1 MSSDA
6 PEKFDPGTGI
16 AASVETARIEQ
27 EMEQSYIDY
36 AMSVIAGRALPDVRD
51 GLKPVHRRILYA
63 MHEAGVTAR
72 SSHRKSSSIVG
83 ETMGDYHPHGDSA
96 IYDTLARM
104 AQDFSMR
111 YPLVDG
117 QGNFGSVDGDPP
129 AAMRYTEA
137 RMAPIAEELLED
149 IEMDTVDF
157 QANYDDRLEEP
168 EVLPAALPNLLV
180 NGSSGIAVGM
190 STNIPPHNLGEV
202 IDATVHLIDDSEA
215 SVEDLMEYVKGPDFP
230 TGANIVGRNAIHKA
244 YKTGRGRIRVRAE
257 FEVED
262 DERIVITELPFQENK
277 ARLVERIADNVNEGK
292 LEGIRDLRD
301 ESDRDGIRVVVEL
314 KRGANAEVVK
324 NQLLEHHLESTF
336 GVINLA
342 LVDGQPKVLTLKET
356 LVEYLEHRRDV
367 VRRRSAYELG
377 EKEDRA
383 HILEG
388 RLTALENVDDV
399 VEVIRNSESRDDA
412 KAALRGEHVVE
423 VDGEALPTF
432 DFSEAQADH
441 IVAMQLGSLTA
452 MEADEIESEYE
463 DVTARIERL
472 ETILADTDEL
482 DAVVREELLEIKD
495 EYDDDRRTSII
506 EDTGTVTHEDL
517 IAEEDVVVVV
527 TEDDYIKRMP
537 LDRFRAQNRGGKGI
551 IGTELKEG
559 DRVSSVYV
567 ASTHD
572 YLLYFTNHGQVYQLK
587 TYQVPE
593 MSRTARGKS
602 AVNLLDLD
610 DGEEITAVV
619 NTAEMESDEEKFLTM
634 TTRNGYIKR
643 TSVEN
648 FQNILTTGIIATK
661 LDEDDA
667 LADVEVTD
675 GTQDLILASRGGM
688 AIRFAED
695 EVRAMG
701 RSARGVRGINLE
713 GDDAVAALAAI
724 DPDRHQ
730 WVLTVTENGYGKRTD
745 IDRYRRQSR
754 NGKGLIDIKT
764 NDRNGRVC
772 ELETVGPGDH
782 LFVMSH
788 GGQILR
794 TPVEDLSTVGRNTMG
809 VIVMDLGAGDSVASV
824 DIHFAA
830 DAADVGTDADAAD
843 VSSDAD
849 AADASSD
856 ADATDVDD
864 ADVDSGVDVVDTDS
878 DADGETNAET
888 APTDD
893 ATSDE

>member
-6 PEKFDPGTGI
+6 PEPFDPGTGI
-16 AASVETARIEQ
+16 AADVETARIEQ

-63 MHEAGVTAR
+63 MHESGVTAR

-111 YPLVDG
+111 YPLIDG

-137 RMAPIAEELLED
+137 RMAPMAEELLSD

-157 QANYDDRLEEP
+157 QPNYDDRLEEP
-168 EVLPAALPNLLV
+168 EVLPASFPNLLV

-202 IDATVHLIDDSEA
+202 IDATVHLIEHPDCT
-215 SVEDLMEYVKGPDFP
+215 VEDLMEHVKGPDFP

-257 FEVED
+257 FEIESD
-262 DERIVITELPFQENK
+262 DRIVITELPFQENK

-342 LVDGQPKVLTLKET
+342 LVDGQPRVLTLKET
-356 LVEYLEHRRDV
+356 LVEYLEHRRAV
-367 VRRRSAYELG
+367 VRRRSQFELG
-377 EKEDRA
+377 EKEERA

-388 RLTALENVDDV
+388 RLTALEHVDDV

-412 KAALRGEHVVE
+412 KAALRGEHAVE
-423 VDGEALPTF
+423 VDGEVLPSF
-432 DFSEAQADH
+432 DFSEAQANH

-463 DVTARIERL
+463 EVQARIERL
-472 ETILADTDEL
+472 ETILGDADEL
-482 DAVVREELLEIKD
+482 DAVVESELLEIKD
-495 EYDDDRRTSII
+495 EYGDDRRTSII

-537 LDRFRAQNRGGKGI
+537 LERFRAQHRGGKGI

-559 DRVSSVYV
+559 DSVSSVYV

-572 YLLYFTNHGQVYQLK
+572 YLLYFTNHGKVYQLK

-610 DGEEITAVV
+610 DGEEIAAVV
-619 NTAEMESDEEKFLTM
+619 NTAEMDSDAEKFLTM

-648 FQNILTTGIIATK
+648 FQNILSTGIIATK
-661 LDEDDA
+661 LDGDDA
-667 LADVEVTD
+667 LVDVEVTD
-675 GTQDLILASRGGM
+675 GTRDLILASRGGM
-688 AIRFAED
+688 AIRFDEA

-701 RSARGVRGINLE
+701 RSARGVRGINLAD
-713 GDDAVAALAAI
+713 GDEVAALASV
-724 DPDRHQ
+724 DGDRHQ
-730 WVLTVTENGYGKRTD
+730 WVLTVTEHGYGKRTD
-745 IDRYRRQSR
+745 VEKYRRQSR

-782 LFVMSH
+782 LFVMS
-788 GGQILR
+788 GDGQILR
-794 TPVEDLSTVGRNTMG
+794 TPVEDVSIVGRNTMG
-809 VIVMDLGAGDSVASV
+809 VIVMTLDEGDAVASV
-824 DIHFAA
+824 DVHFPAEE
-830 DAADVGTDADAAD
+830 DAEAT
-843 VSSDAD
+843 
-849 AADASSD
+849 
-856 ADATDVDD
+856 ADATDAAGDESAAVDD
-864 ADVDSGVDVVDTDS
+864 G
-878 DADGETNAET
+878 ADGDGD
-888 APTDD
+888 APQ
-893 ATSDE
+893 

>member
-6 PEKFDPGTGI
+6 PERFDPDAGI
-16 AASVETARIEQ
+16 AANVETARIEQ

-36 AMSVIAGRALPDVRD
+36 AMSVIAGRALPDARD

-63 MHEAGVTAR
+63 MHELGVTAR
-72 SSHRKSSSIVG
+72 SAHRKSSSIVG

-137 RMAPIAEELLED
+137 RMAPIAEELLAD
-149 IEMDTVDF
+149 IGMDTVDF
-157 QANYDDRLEEP
+157 QSNYDDRLEEP
-168 EVLPAALPNLLV
+168 AVLPAAFPNLLV

-202 IDATVHLIDDSEA
+202 IDATTHLIDDPDCT
-215 SVEDLMEYVKGPDFP
+215 VEDLMEYVKGPDFP

-257 FEVED
+257 FELEGD
-262 DERIVITELPFQENK
+262 DRIVITELPFQANK
-277 ARLVERIADNVNEGK
+277 ARLVERIADDVNEGK
-292 LEGIRDLRD
+292 IEGIRDLRD

-356 LVEYLEHRRDV
+356 LEEYLDHRRTV
-367 VRRRSAYELG
+367 VRRRSRCELD
-377 EKEDRA
+377 EKRDRA

-388 RLTALENVDDV
+388 RLRALESVDDV
-399 VEVIRNSESRDDA
+399 VAVIRNSESRDDA

-423 VDGEALPTF
+423 ADNKILPAF
-432 DFSEAQADH
+432 DFSAAQADH

-452 MEADEIESEYE
+452 MEADEIRSEYE
-463 DVTARIERL
+463 AVQSRIERL
-472 ETILADTDEL
+472 VAILDDPGEL
-482 DAVVREELLEIKD
+482 DAVVRSELEAIKD
-495 EYDDDRRTSII
+495 EYDDDRRTSVI

-527 TEDDYIKRMP
+527 SEDDYIKRMP
-537 LDRFRAQNRGGKGI
+537 LERFSTQHRGGKGI
-551 IGTELKEG
+551 IGTDLKQG

-572 YLLYFTNHGQVYQLK
+572 YLLYFTTHGKVYQLK

-610 DGEEITAVV
+610 DGEELTAVV
-619 NTAEMESDEEKFLTM
+619 NTAEMAADAEEYLTM
-634 TTRNGYIKR
+634 ATREGYIKR
-643 TSVEN
+643 TSVEE
-648 FQNILTTGIIATK
+648 FQNIHSGGIIATK
-661 LDEDDA
+661 LGDGDA
-667 LADVEVTD
+667 LVDVEVTD
-675 GTQDLILASRGGM
+675 GDRDLILASRGGM
-688 AIRFAED
+688 AIRFDEP

-701 RSARGVRGINLE
+701 RSARGVRGIDLE
-713 GDDAVAALAAI
+713 DDDEVAALAAV
-724 DPDRHQ
+724 DDDRHN
-730 WVLTVTENGYGKRTD
+730 WVLTVTEHGYGKRTD
-745 IDRYRRQSR
+745 INQYRRQSR

-772 ELETVGPGDH
+772 ELETVASDDD
-782 LFVMSH
+782 LFVMS
-788 GGQILR
+788 GSGQILR
-794 TPVEDLSTVGRNTMG
+794 TPVADLSVVGRNTMG
-809 VIVMDLGAGDSVASV
+809 VIVMDLEAGDTVASV
-824 DIHFAA
+824 DAHSAVDTEEPVEASTEGATEA
-830 DAADVGTDADAAD
+830 DAD
-843 VSSDAD
+843 
-849 AADASSD
+849 
-856 ADATDVDD
+856 
-864 ADVDSGVDVVDTDS
+864 
-878 DADGETNAET
+878 
-888 APTDD
+888 
-893 ATSDE
+893 

>member
-6 PEKFDPGTGI
+6 PERFDPDAGI
-16 AASVETARIEQ
+16 AADVETARIEQ

-36 AMSVIAGRALPDVRD
+36 AMSVIAGRALPDARD

-63 MHEAGVTAR
+63 MHELGVTAR

-137 RMAPIAEELLED
+137 RMSPIAEELLSD
-149 IEMDTVDF
+149 IDMDTVDF
-157 QANYDDRLEEP
+157 QPNYDDRLEEP
-168 EVLPAALPNLLV
+168 AVLPAAFPNLLV

-202 IDATVHLIDDSEA
+202 IDATVHLIDNPDCT
-215 SVEDLMEYVKGPDFP
+215 VEDLMEHVKGPDFP

-257 FEVED
+257 FEVEAD
-262 DERIVITELPFQENK
+262 DRIVITELPFQANK
-277 ARLVERIADNVNEGK
+277 ARLVERIADNVNDGTI
-292 LEGIRDLRD
+292 EGIRDLRD

-314 KRGANAEVVK
+314 KRGANPEVVK
-324 NQLLEHHLESTF
+324 NQLLEYHLESTF

-342 LVDGQPKVLTLKET
+342 LVDGQPQVLTLKET
-356 LVEYLEHRRDV
+356 LEEYLDHRRTV
-367 VRRRSAYELG
+367 VRRRSQYELD
-377 EKEDRA
+377 EKRDRA

-388 RLTALENVDDV
+388 RLRALQSVDDV

-423 VDGEALPTF
+423 ADGELPAF
-432 DFSEAQADH
+432 DFSADQADH

-452 MEADEIESEYE
+452 MEADEIRDEYE
-463 DVTARIERL
+463 EVQARIERL
-472 ETILADTDEL
+472 EAILNDPDEL
-482 DAVVREELLEIKD
+482 DAVVRSELEAIKA

-537 LDRFRAQNRGGKGI
+537 LDRFSAQHRGGKGI
-551 IGTELKEG
+551 IGTELKED

-572 YLLYFTNHGQVYQLK
+572 YLLYFTTHGKVYQLK

-619 NTAEMESDEEKFLTM
+619 NCADMEADEEKYLTM
-634 TTRNGYIKR
+634 ATREGYVKR

-648 FQNILTTGIIATK
+648 FQNIRSTGIIATK
-661 LDEDDA
+661 LGDGDA
-667 LADVEVTD
+667 LVDVEVTD
-675 GTQDLILASRGGM
+675 GSRDLILASREGM
-688 AIRFAED
+688 AIRFEESD
-695 EVRAMG
+695 VRAMG
-701 RSARGVRGINLE
+701 RSARGVRGIRLE
-713 GDDAVAALAAI
+713 GDDEVAALAAI
-724 DPDRHQ
+724 DAERHS
-730 WVLTVTENGYGKRTD
+730 WVLTVTEHGYGKRTG
-745 IDRYRRQSR
+745 IDQYRRQSR

-764 NDRNGRVC
+764 NDRNGDVC
-772 ELETVGPGDH
+772 ELETVGPDDH
-782 LFVMSH
+782 LFVMS
-788 GGQILR
+788 GDGQILR
-794 TPVEDLSTVGRNTMG
+794 TPVGDLSVVGRNTMG
-809 VIVMDLGAGDSVASV
+809 VIVMDVAPGDTVATVDVHPAGDGGE
-824 DIHFAA
+824 AA
-830 DAADVGTDADAAD
+830 TATAD
-843 VSSDAD
+843 SE
-849 AADASSD
+849 ADAS
-856 ADATDVDD
+856 AD
-864 ADVDSGVDVVDTDS
+864 
-878 DADGETNAET
+878 
-888 APTDD
+888 
-893 ATSDE
+893 